1 MKKRPYII
9 AFFVFLI
16 DFLSKQLVTNLM
28 KLNQDISII
37 PNFFSL
43 NYVQNTGAA
52 WSILKDQRILLLIIT
67 VIVLFLISKH
77 LHKENLSKPE
87 EIAFGIILGGILGNL
102 FDRLFYQYVIDFLS
116 FNFFGYQY
124 PIFNLADTFIV
135 CGVIFLIIITIRKES
150 HGKNRSSSI

>member
-150 HGKNRSSSI
+150 HGKNRSSGI